1 MKKIVLV
8 GLCVA
13 FSGLLMGQSQYKKMD
28 GYVIKGVIE
37 GDYKANKRK
46 VYLVEEEEIQG
57 KPHIV
62 DSAEVVNNQYTFQG
76 PSVKYP
82 RMYFIKSADPDCLS
96 PITPFFL
103 ENGEISIRANADFF
117 LNSTAKGT
125 PNNDIYDFYKFL
137 DQYVTD
143 SIRKVCVLERMLYGE
158 QPYEVENKNFKERGA
173 IAKRRN
179 TEIGIKMVNLYP
191 DQAFAPFVIYWSM
204 RYRLPLEELK
214 ALRTKIDPSLN
225 EHPYTKQLEEY
236 IRLAAFSEGSDMPD
250 FTLPDQNG
258 KKIKLSDFRGKY
270 VLIDFWASW
279 CGPCMREMPNIVK
292 LYKECKGKDFEILG
306 VSLDSKKEAWL
317 GAIKKNNMKW
327 PQVSDLEMWSTAPV
341 KLCNVTAIP
350 YTVLIDPQGKVVA
363 LDLRGEKF
371 IQKVQEVLGKK

>member
-1 MKKIVLV
+1 
-8 GLCVA
+8 
-13 FSGLLMGQSQYKKMD
+13 
-28 GYVIKGVIE
+28 
-37 GDYKANKRK
+37 
-46 VYLVEEEEIQG
+46 
-57 KPHIV
+57 
-62 DSAEVVNNQYTFQG
+62 
-76 PSVKYP
+76 
-82 RMYFIKSADPDCLS
+82 MYFIKSADPDCLS

-214 ALRTKIDPSLN
+214 ALRAKIDPSLN

-363 LDLRGEKF
+363 LDLRGEKL
-371 IQKVQEVLGKK
+371 IQKVKEVLGKK

>member
-1 MKKIVLV
+1 M
-8 GLCVA
+8 
-13 FSGLLMGQSQYKKMD
+13 SQSSSLLPLRSSNGF
-28 GYVIKGVIE
+28 
-37 GDYKANKRK
+37 
-46 VYLVEEEEIQG
+46 
-57 KPHIV
+57 H
-62 DSAEVVNNQYTFQG
+62 
-76 PSVKYP
+76 
-82 RMYFIKSADPDCLS
+82 DPDCLS

-125 PNNDIYDFYKFL
+125 PNNDIFDFYKFL

-214 ALRTKIDPSLN
+214 ALRAKIDPSLN

-292 LYKECKGKDFEILG
+292 LYKECKGKNFEILG

-363 LDLRGEKF
+363 LDLRGEKL
-371 IQKVQEVLGKK
+371 IQKVKEVLGKK

>member
-37 GDYKANKRK
+37 GDYKANK

-82 RMYFIKSADPDCLS
+82 RMYFIKSADPDCSS

-137 DQYVTD
+137 DQYVAD

-158 QPYEVENKNFKERGA
+158 QPYEVENKNFKERSA

-214 ALRTKIDPSLN
+214 ALRAKIDLSLN

-292 LYKECKGKDFEILG
+292 LYKECKGKNFEILG

-363 LDLRGEKF
+363 LDLRGEKL
-371 IQKVQEVLGKK
+371 IQKVKEVLGKK

>member
-8 GLCVA
+8 GLFVA
-13 FSGLLMGQSQYKKMD
+13 FSGLVMGQSQYKKMD
-28 GYVIKGVIE
+28 GYVIKGMIE
-37 GDYKANKRK
+37 GDYKANK

-57 KPHIV
+57 KSRII
-62 DSAEVVNNQYTFQG
+62 DSAEVVDNRYTFQG

-82 RMYFIKSADPDCLS
+82 KMYFIKSADPDCLS

-103 ENGEISIRANADFF
+103 ENGEISIRANASFF

-137 DQYVTD
+137 DKYVGD
-143 SIRKVCVLERMLYGE
+143 SIQKGSLLDRMLHGE
-158 QPYEVENKNFKERGA
+158 QSYEVENKNFKERSA
-173 IAKRRN
+173 ITKNRN

-191 DQAFAPFVIYWSM
+191 DQVFAPFVIYWSM
-204 RYRLPLEELK
+204 KYRLPLEELK
-214 ALRTKIDPSLN
+214 ALRAKIDPSLD
-225 EHPYTKQLEEY
+225 EHPYTKQLDEY
-236 IRLAAFSEGSDMPD
+236 IRLAAFTEGSDMPD

-306 VSLDSKKEAWL
+306 VSLDSKKDAWL

-327 PQVSDLEMWSTAPV
+327 PQVSDLEMWSTAPA

-363 LDLRGEKF
+363 LGLRGEEL
-371 IQKVQEVLGKK
+371 IQKVKEVLGKK

>member
-37 GDYKANKRK
+37 GDYKANK

-125 PNNDIYDFYKFL
+125 PNNDIFDFYKFL

-214 ALRTKIDPSLN
+214 ALRAKIDPSLN

-292 LYKECKGKDFEILG
+292 LYKECKGKNFEIVG

-363 LDLRGEKF
+363 LDLRGEKL
-371 IQKVQEVLGKK
+371 IQKVKEVLGKK